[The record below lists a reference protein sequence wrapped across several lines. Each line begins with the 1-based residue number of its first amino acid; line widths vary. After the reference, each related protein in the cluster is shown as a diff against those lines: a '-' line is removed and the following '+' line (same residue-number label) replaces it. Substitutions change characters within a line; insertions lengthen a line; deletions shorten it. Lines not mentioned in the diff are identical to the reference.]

1 MLFKDPNAMISTLG
15 VTVRRASAH
24 CVSVCGVNAAST
36 APRDACFDTHAPPVA
51 AAASSPVLV
60 KTLADFG
67 TLEEVTAKLV
77 AAERDKARTA
87 QRTHTRTRCHDRH
100 DCTTLNAPRA
110 AQESTVSVEV
120 LSSRERR
127 AASGATLYEIDYLLD
142 SSRGKKRVINAVCI
156 DAATLYIYA
165 LQFKARG
172 GRC

>member
-1 MLFKDPNAMISTLG
+1 
-15 VTVRRASAH
+15 
-24 CVSVCGVNAAST
+24 
-36 APRDACFDTHAPPVA
+36 
-51 AAASSPVLV
+51 VLV

-77 AAERDKARTA
+77 AAERDKAHTA
-87 QRTHTRTRCHDRH
+87 QRTHTRCRDRH
-100 DCTTLNAPRA
+100 DCTTLNASRA
-110 AQESTVSVEV
+110 AQESTLSVEV

-165 LQFKARG
+165 LQFKARAG
-172 GRC
+172 GAGSGMRVWWRGLC